1 MGQTPRLRPYYLTHL
16 SRSRRR
22 RKYLPIAALES
33 SPRQQWGQP
42 CLFWASNREWNCTMK
57 TPIHRS
63 VAVHAD
69 HAATARVLPERESWY
84 NWVLPLSREF
94 RILRPDKRGMGWS
107 VIDEDQYEPSWIS
120 SLMT

>member
-1 MGQTPRLRPYYLTHL
+1 MPVLGVESGVELHYEDADFTDPWRSTPTMLLQFGF
-16 SRSRRR
+16 SRSG
-22 RKYLPIAALES
+22 K
-33 SPRQQWGQP
+33 
-42 CLFWASNREWNCTMK
+42 
-57 TPIHRS
+57 
-63 VAVHAD
+63 
-69 HAATARVLPERESWY
+69 SWY